1 MGRRI
6 NTFAPQAT
14 GGPSVDGFFD
24 KIIKYIPS
32 DIVAAWTAAIG
43 IITGGSTTIASSDK
57 IGIWIAFGA
66 GVGLTAAWTWY
77 QTNEPNQPP
86 AVKHIIASTI
96 SFVVWAFALPIG
108 PGSILAIGKYGSLLL
123 IGWTLV
129 LGIIKPDST
138 TKPVVNPPSP
148 ATPPTP

>member
-6 NTFAPQAT
+6 NTVSYQAT
-14 GGPSVDGFFD
+14 GGGSVDGYFD

-43 IITGGSTTIASSDK
+43 IITGGQTTSTQSYTPL
-57 IGIWIAFGA
+57 WIAFVVGI
-66 GVGLTAAWTWY
+66 GLTAAWTWY
-77 QTNEPNQPP
+77 QTNAPNQPL
-86 AVKHIIASTI
+86 AIRHITASTI

-108 PGSILAIGKYGSLLL
+108 PASALQMDPKWGSLLL

-129 LGIIKPDST
+129 LGIIKPDPT
-138 TKPVVNPPSP
+138 NP
-148 ATPPTP
+148 TPPPPVPPGP